1 MSGSKQKNSNDV
13 AGTAQK
19 HQAITMETKV
29 NIIERVEQGKKVVK
43 ITYSYNM
50 NHSVLE
56 HVTYAMPMM
65 LTVIP
70 KKCGQLMEEMEKLL
84 SMWMQGQ
91 CQLSRSQFNA
101 DARES

>member
-1 MSGSKQKNSNDV
+1 MQYLYFKPRMFRSKHKSSGDV
-13 AGTAQK
+13 AGTAK
-19 HQAITMETKV
+19 HQAITLETKV

-70 KKCGQLMEEMEKLL
+70 KKCGQVMEEMEKLL
-84 SMWMQGQ
+84 SM
-91 CQLSRSQFNA
+91 
-101 DARES
+101 